1 MPINKFKLWVNR
13 EAEKKIE
20 KFGSLPLMMRAGII
34 LLVISFV
41 FGYAGPVFIIIA
53 SALHKH
59 LSEGL
64 IGGSALYIINWII
77 GAIGL
82 AMAGRG
88 CIKYPLLFFA
98 KLVKV
103 LFPSYFKGE

>member
-13 EAEKKIE
+13 ESEKKIE

-34 LLVISFV
+34 LLVISFG
-41 FGYAGPVFIIIA
+41 FGYAGPVLIIIV
-53 SALHKH
+53 SAFHGH
-59 LSEGL
+59 LSQGL
-64 IGGSALYIINWII
+64 ISGSALYIINWII
-77 GAIGL
+77 GAVGL

-98 KLVKV
+98 KLIKV
-103 LFPSYFKGE
+103 LFPSYFKGD